1 MKIILAS
8 ASERRRELLKWL
20 VNDFEIIVSNEEEVL
35 EDGLSIEKQSQKLA
49 YIKAKSV
56 FDKTTG
62 NRIVIG
68 SDTMVYKDNK
78 LYGKPKDN
86 NDAFNMLK
94 TLSNSMHEVITSLCV
109 LIQDGD
115 EYKEYV
121 TYDIAKMYLK
131 EMSDEEIN
139 NWINNNYVL
148 DKAGSYALQTK
159 FSVFV
164 KKIDGNFTT
173 IVGFPIHKLYD
184 IIKNYIKVA

>member
-8 ASERRRELLKWL
+8 ASERRKELLKWL
-20 VNDFEIIVSNEEEVL
+20 TPNFEIIVSNEEEII
-35 EDGLSIEKQSQKLA
+35 EKELSIPEQSQKLA

-56 FDKTTG
+56 FDKTSG

-68 SDTMVYKDNK
+68 SDTMVVKDNK

-86 NDAFNMLK
+86 NDAINMLH
-94 TLSNSMHEVITSLCV
+94 TLKNSSHEVITSLCV
-109 LIQDGD
+109 LIQDKNTY
-115 EYKEYV
+115 EEHI
-121 TYDIAKMYLK
+121 TYDIAKLYLK
-131 EMSDEEIN
+131 DMTDEEIEK
-139 NWINNNYVL
+139 WVTTNYVL

-164 KKIDGNFTT
+164 DKIEGNFTT

-184 IIKNYIKVA
+184 IIKKYL

>member
-1 MKIILAS
+1 MKFILAS
-8 ASERRRELLKWL
+8 GSERRRELLKWL
-20 VNDFEIIVSNEEEVL
+20 IKDFEIIVSNEEEVL
-35 EDGLSIEKQSQKLA
+35 EDGLSIEEQSKKLA

-62 NRIVIG
+62 DRIVIG

-86 NDAFNMLK
+86 NDAINMLK
-94 TLSNSMHEVITSLCV
+94 TLKNSMHEVITSLCV
-109 LIQDGD
+109 LIQDGS

-131 EMSDEEIN
+131 NMTDEEIK
-139 NWINNNYVL
+139 NWVTNNYVL

-164 KKIDGNFTT
+164 EKIDGNFTT

-184 IIKNYIKVA
+184 IIKNYIK